1 MSALLTHLRLL
12 LRISRPAFWMYL
24 FAPFAVGVLIG
35 APDNFSQQPALVALV
50 AIFAIYFLFPA
61 NLLAYG
67 LNDIFDYE
75 SDKKNPK
82 KTDPGALLPPDKHRR
97 VASWITFFNIP
108 FVLASFFLDAWAI
121 GAFLLFLFLTVFYS
135 AEPIR
140 AKTKPV
146 LDSLFNALY
155 IVPGIFGY
163 YLVGG
168 QDLRWPIVAAAIL
181 WSMALHA
188 YSAVPDIHADTEAG
202 LRTIATTFGKKI
214 TLIICLA
221 LYLAASIL
229 AAQFLGNL
237 SRTLG
242 IIYAIL
248 VVITIQQ
255 KTSQDLLTIYSWFP
269 LFNMITGMA
278 LFLMVLLNKLRG

>member
-1 MSALLTHLRLL
+1 MSLFLKHPQLL
-12 LRISRPAFWMYL
+12 LRISRPTFWLYL
-24 FAPFAVGVLIG
+24 FFPFALGVLVG
-35 APDNFSQQPALVALV
+35 APENLSQQPGVIALVVVFGL
-50 AIFAIYFLFPA
+50 YFLFPA

-75 SDKKNPK
+75 TDKKNPK
-82 KTDPGALLPPDKHRR
+82 KTDPNALLPPEKHRR
-97 VASWITFFNIP
+97 VASWIAFLNIP
-108 FVLASFFLDAWAI
+108 FVLASFFLNAWAI
-121 GAFLLFLFLTVFYS
+121 GAFFLFLFLTVFYS

-140 AKTKPV
+140 AKNKPV
-146 LDSLFNALY
+146 LDTLFNALY
-155 IVPGIFGY
+155 IIPGIFGY

-202 LRTIATTFGKKI
+202 LHTIATTFGKKI

-269 LFNMITGMA
+269 LFNIITGMA
-278 LFLMVLLNKLRG
+278 LFLMTLITKLRS

>member
-1 MSALLTHLRLL
+1 MSSLLQHLRLL
-12 LRISRPAFWMYL
+12 LRISRPSLWMYL
-24 FAPFAVGVLIG
+24 LSPFAVGVLIG
-35 APDNFSQQPALVALV
+35 APDNFSQQPSLIALVLV
-50 AIFAIYFLFPA
+50 FAIYFLFPA

-108 FVLASFFLDAWAI
+108 FVLAAFFLNAWAI
-121 GAFLLFLFLTVFYS
+121 GTFFLFLFLAVFYS

-155 IVPGIFGY
+155 ILPGIFGY

-168 QDLRWPIVAAAIL
+168 QDLRWPIVVAAVL

-229 AAQFLGNL
+229 AAQFLGNV

-269 LFNMITGMA
+269 LFNMITAMA